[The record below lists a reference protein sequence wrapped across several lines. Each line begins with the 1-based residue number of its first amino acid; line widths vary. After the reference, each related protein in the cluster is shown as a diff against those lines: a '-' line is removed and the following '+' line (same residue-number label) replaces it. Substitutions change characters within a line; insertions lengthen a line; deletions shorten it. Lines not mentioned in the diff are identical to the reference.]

1 MCFVFMVYTLR
12 SVERLRFNIL
22 EKEQKLWKVVNGEN
36 NERIKKNRLLKSFHP
51 KITFKNFV
59 KAVTQHSVDPSGHK
73 VIKRV

>member
-36 NERIKKNRLLKSFHP
+36 NERIKKSF
-51 KITFKNFV
+51 
-59 KAVTQHSVDPSGHK
+59 A
-73 VIKRV
+73 